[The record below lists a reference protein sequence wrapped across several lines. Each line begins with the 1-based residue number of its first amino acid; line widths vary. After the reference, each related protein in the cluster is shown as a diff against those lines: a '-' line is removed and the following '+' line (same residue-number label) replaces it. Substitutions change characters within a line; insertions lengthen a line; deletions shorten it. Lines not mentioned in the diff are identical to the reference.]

1 MGDEKEALT
10 VRGGAL
16 PRVSAAVCL
25 GMRIALGVV
34 PPEYHPPFTIRELF
48 VGSSGRD
55 PPTPLYHHTQYFHLG
70 SEDGPQGA
78 SKESTLPTEACS
90 PASEIRLLIVED
102 CFLCRTETCCCQGRS
117 ALKRGMWIHLMP
129 FKMERIPASLSTLAL
144 QGCAPYWP
152 GLSLESPAR
161 SCQHFSLSRK
171 ICSPTPPPVLP
182 KAC

>member
-25 GMRIALGVV
+25 GVRIALGVV
-34 PPEYHPPFTIRELF
+34 PPEYHPPFMIRELL

-102 CFLCRTETCCCQGRS
+102 
-117 ALKRGMWIHLMP
+117 
-129 FKMERIPASLSTLAL
+129 
-144 QGCAPYWP
+144 
-152 GLSLESPAR
+152 
-161 SCQHFSLSRK
+161 HFYAEQKHAAVRADRL
-171 ICSPTPPPVLP
+171 
-182 KAC
+182 